1 VNGNRVAGLI
11 FFCAGLY
18 GVAFS
23 FHLLMGSSSQSG
35 AGVFPFSVSILLV
48 LSGVLWS
55 VQGNR
60 KREEKAGIE
69 IQKII
74 SDLATP
80 FKIVVVTLAFVLT
93 VSQLGYLIASSLF
106 LLLLFFWVGRY
117 RLWVATGLAILVGV
131 GSWSFFVK
139 VLAIDLPRGI
149 WNL

>member
-1 VNGNRVAGLI
+1 
-11 FFCAGLY
+11 
-18 GVAFS
+18 
-23 FHLLMGSSSQSG
+23 
-35 AGVFPFSVSILLV
+35 
-48 LSGVLWS
+48 LWS